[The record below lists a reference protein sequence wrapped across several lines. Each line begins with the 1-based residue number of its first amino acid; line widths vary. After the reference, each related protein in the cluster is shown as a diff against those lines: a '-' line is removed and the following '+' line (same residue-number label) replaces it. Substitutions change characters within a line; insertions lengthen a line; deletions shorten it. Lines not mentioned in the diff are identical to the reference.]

1 MKILPSISQ
10 WIFRMSCRPSNYSGI
25 FRKEMEQNSR
35 TISEEKELTT
45 EDKNEAVKLWLETQK
60 QSSLYV
66 ILEETEEDLKTDV

>member
-1 MKILPSISQ
+1 
-10 WIFRMSCRPSNYSGI
+10 
-25 FRKEMEQNSR
+25 MEQNSR

-45 EDKNEAVKLWLETQK
+45 EDKNGAVKLWLETQK

>member
-1 MKILPSISQ
+1 
-10 WIFRMSCRPSNYSGI
+10 MSCRPSNYSGI

>member
-1 MKILPSISQ
+1 
-10 WIFRMSCRPSNYSGI
+10 
-25 FRKEMEQNSR
+25 MEQNSR